1 MPNRTEPTTTQQN
14 DPFNKY
20 KAAKL
25 NEDEAKRLRQMEIEA
40 AAAASASGGTETK
53 TRKLNPCNIKGI
65 KKTKKETAHCFLA
78 VVENQAKSGSN
89 CSPGTDLNMGE
100 KIVNKY
106 AKVGLF

>member
-40 AAAASASGGTETK
+40 AAAASASGGTDTK